1 MEDKLYKVAV
11 IARMIGVTNGL
22 IYQRIRSTNV
32 KPIFV
37 KGIMYFNEEDM
48 KILTEYKRRG
58 RPRDII

>member
-22 IYQRIRSTNV
+22 IYQRI
-32 KPIFV
+32 
-37 KGIMYFNEEDM
+37 MYFNEEDM

-58 RPRDII
+58 RPREII